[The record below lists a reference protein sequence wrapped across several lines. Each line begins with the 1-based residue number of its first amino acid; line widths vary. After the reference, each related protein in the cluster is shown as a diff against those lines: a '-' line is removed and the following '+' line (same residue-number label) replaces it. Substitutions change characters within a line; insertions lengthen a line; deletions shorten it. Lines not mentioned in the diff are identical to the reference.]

1 MHYYN
6 ASRQSCHITHFKRLN
21 MDTKVFERP
30 VSVYVGL
37 GYVRTVRTVMDAYMM
52 LNDWTSTR
60 KCHAHEMALKACKAA
75 LKGDVD
81 AETVRSLFMAFALR
95 NHCLA
100 EAGDMADAA

>member
-1 MHYYN
+1 MHYSS
-6 ASRQSCHITHFKRLN
+6 ASRHSCHITHFKRLN

-37 GYVRTVRTVMDAYMM
+37 GCVRTVASVMDAYMM

-81 AETVRSLFMAFALR
+81 AETVRSLFVAFALR
-95 NHCLA
+95 HHCLA
-100 EAGDMADAA
+100 ESGGMAEAA